1 MASQKII
8 KSYFL
13 FIVSANQNIININR
27 RLTMQVK
34 DTTKILSIATS
45 IAALFNFNNI
55 QKSQLNMYVK
65 NNMYEWIE
73 KRKTEAEVESLI
85 TSEAQNIE

>member
-1 MASQKII
+1 
-8 KSYFL
+8 
-13 FIVSANQNIININR
+13 
-27 RLTMQVK
+27 MQVK

-45 IAALFNFNNI
+45 IAALFNFNNV

-73 KRKTEAEVESLI
+73 KGKLKRKLKLL
-85 TSEAQNIE
+85 

>member
-1 MASQKII
+1 MI
-8 KSYFL
+8 
-13 FIVSANQNIININR
+13 R
-27 RLTMQVK
+27 RLTMRVK
-34 DTTKILSIATS
+34 DATKILSIATS

-73 KRKTEAEVESLI
+73 RRKTEAEIENMI
-85 TSEAQNIE
+85 KSEAKNIK

>member
-1 MASQKII
+1 MLKFGGHI
-8 KSYFL
+8 
-13 FIVSANQNIININR
+13 
-27 RLTMQVK
+27 MQIK

-73 KRKTEAEVESLI
+73 KRKTESEVENLI
-85 TSEAQNIE
+85 KSEARIIK